1 MQILQKYSLELHAN
15 GAIMLLKKNA
25 NIAKIFSGEINMIKR
40 DYLLFQGI
48 KKENIISIELVR
60 LSFGKLRDPYRF

>member
-1 MQILQKYSLELHAN
+1 
-15 GAIMLLKKNA
+15 
-25 NIAKIFSGEINMIKR
+25 MIKR

-48 KKENIISIELVR
+48 KKENIISIELLR

>member
-1 MQILQKYSLELHAN
+1 
-15 GAIMLLKKNA
+15 
-25 NIAKIFSGEINMIKR
+25 MIKR

-60 LSFGKLRDPYRF
+60 LSFGKLRDPYRL

>member
-1 MQILQKYSLELHAN
+1 
-15 GAIMLLKKNA
+15 
-25 NIAKIFSGEINMIKR
+25 MIKR

-60 LSFGKLRDPYRF
+60 LGFGKLRDSYRF